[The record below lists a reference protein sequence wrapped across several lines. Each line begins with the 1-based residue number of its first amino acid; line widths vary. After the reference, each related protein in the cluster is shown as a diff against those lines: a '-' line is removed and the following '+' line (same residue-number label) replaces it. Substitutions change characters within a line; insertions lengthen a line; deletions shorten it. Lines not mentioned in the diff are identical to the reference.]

1 MLDTTAALA
10 FVRLCPWTRQWA
22 ATGGY
27 FILGAYPSA
36 QFESA
41 GGENVP
47 VGDNLG
53 PFEPQLYFDGSR
65 VRTQASADALANSIL
80 PL

>member
-1 MLDTTAALA
+1 MGDLASGGALFSSFSRA
-10 FVRLCPWTRQWA
+10 SQNA
-22 ATGGY
+22 
-27 FILGAYPSA
+27 GAYPSA